1 MDNPV
6 FYRVG
11 KVSEIFGWSI
21 NTTWRKA
28 KIDPEFPKPIKIS
41 DNVTAWRSDQVL
53 AYRQKLIDGSAKA
66 A

>member
-1 MDNPV
+1 MENPA

-11 KVSEIFGWSI
+11 KVSEIFGWSV

-28 KIDPEFPKPIKIS
+28 KIDPGFPKPIKIS
-41 DNVTAWRSDQVL
+41 QNVTAWRADEVL
-53 AYRQKLIDGSAKA
+53 AYRQKLIESARQA